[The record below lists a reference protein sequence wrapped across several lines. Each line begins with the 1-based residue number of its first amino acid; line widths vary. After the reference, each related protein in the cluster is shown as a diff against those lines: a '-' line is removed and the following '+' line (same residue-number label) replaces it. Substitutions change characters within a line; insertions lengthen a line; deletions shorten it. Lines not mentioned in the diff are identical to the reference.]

1 MNRIKSAFEK
11 AMERAEQFEE
21 PGEEQRLAWKLLPEG
36 QRLAGSFIKG
46 QGSPFSTI
54 EKAPPEHR
62 SYLVKGMSEILVSN
76 LQLPKTEEAQHANTR
91 VIEGLERLLADKPP
105 IKELLQRVRYVSDQ
119 YRQFGLPQREQA
131 YQQLKAQ
138 MEQQV
143 AEVMNRQMGPTAA
156 PAGGALQVNVE
167 AMPEFQQQ
175 WLAVSA
181 QIDQQY
187 EQHFEEYRK
196 QLLELV

>member
-62 SYLVKGMSEILVSN
+62 SYLVKGMAKILVSN
-76 LQLPKTEEAQHANTR
+76 LQLPKTEGAQHTNTR

-119 YRQFGLPQREQA
+119 YRQFGVPQREQA
-131 YQQLKAQ
+131 YQQLKGQ

-143 AEVMNRQMGPTAA
+143 AEAMSRQMGPTAG
-156 PAGGALQVNVE
+156 PLQVNVE
-167 AMPEFQQQ
+167 TMPEFQQQ

>member
-1 MNRIKSAFEK
+1 MDRIKSAFEK
-11 AMERAEQFEE
+11 AMERAEQFDE
-21 PGEEQRLAWKLLPEG
+21 PGEEQRLEWKLLPEG

-62 SYLVKGMSEILVSN
+62 SYLVKGMAKILVSN
-76 LQLPKTEEAQHANTR
+76 LQLPKTEGAQHTNTR

-131 YQQLKAQ
+131 YQQIKVQ

-143 AEVMNRQMGPTAA
+143 TEAMSRQMGPTAG
-156 PAGGALQVNVE
+156 PLPVNVE
-167 AMPEFQQQ
+167 TIPEFQQQ

-181 QIDQQY
+181 QMDQQY
-187 EQHFEEYRK
+187 EQHLEEYRK

>member
-1 MNRIKSAFEK
+1 MDRIKSAFEK
-11 AMERAEQFEE
+11 AMERAEQFDE
-21 PGEEQRLAWKLLPEG
+21 PGEEQRLEWKLLPEG

-62 SYLVKGMSEILVSN
+62 SYLVKGMAEILVSN
-76 LQLPKTEEAQHANTR
+76 LQLPKTEGSQQTNTR

-143 AEVMNRQMGPTAA
+143 TEAMSRQMSPTAG
-156 PAGGALQVNVE
+156 PLRVNVE
-167 AMPEFQQQ
+167 TIPEFQQQ

-181 QIDQQY
+181 QMDQQY
-187 EQHFEEYRK
+187 EQHLEEYRK

>member
-1 MNRIKSAFEK
+1 MDRIKSAFEK
-11 AMERAEQFEE
+11 AMERAEQFDE
-21 PGEEQRLAWKLLPEG
+21 PGEEQRLEWKLLPQG

-62 SYLVKGMSEILVSN
+62 SYLVKGMAEILVSN
-76 LQLPKTEEAQHANTR
+76 LQLPKTEGSQQTNTR

-143 AEVMNRQMGPTAA
+143 TEAMSRQMGPTAG
-156 PAGGALQVNVE
+156 PLRVNVE
-167 AMPEFQQQ
+167 TIPEFQQQ

-181 QIDQQY
+181 QMDQQY
-187 EQHFEEYRK
+187 EQHLEEYRK